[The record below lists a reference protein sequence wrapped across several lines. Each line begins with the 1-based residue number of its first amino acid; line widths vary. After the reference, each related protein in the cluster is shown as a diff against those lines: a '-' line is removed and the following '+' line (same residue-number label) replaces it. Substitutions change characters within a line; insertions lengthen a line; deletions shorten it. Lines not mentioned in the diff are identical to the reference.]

1 MAEVWAWP
9 EASVY
14 LYTGTAT
21 ASALVA
27 YAQNTRVSLVRG
39 WDNYRTLT
47 GLYQDAL
54 TALAPVGT
62 RTAILVEGES
72 RRGSQVQGRDP
83 WHRVVNAV
91 GAGHAQPGDLLA
103 VEIVEATPHSLIA
116 EPLPPAAEPEG
127 LKVRSRTAD
136 EPGRTGIR
144 SRWV

>member
-54 TALAPVGT
+54 TGLRADAQIGALDTVTLTRMFESATAVHAHFRHANSNVG
-62 RTAILVEGES
+62 S
-72 RRGSQVQGRDP
+72 
-83 WHRVVNAV
+83 
-91 GAGHAQPGDLLA
+91 AGHFLYSGRLDTLEFAGSDGELFRYA
-103 VEIVEATPHSLIA
+103 VNYHAN
-116 EPLPPAAEPEG
+116 
-127 LKVRSRTAD
+127 
-136 EPGRTGIR
+136 
-144 SRWV
+144 

>member
-54 TALAPVGT
+54 TGLRADVQIGALYTLDNTALTRFFESATAVHIHFRLANTPVG
-62 RTAILVEGES
+62 S
-72 RRGSQVQGRDP
+72 
-83 WHRVVNAV
+83 
-91 GAGHAQPGDLLA
+91 AGHFLYSGRLDSLEIAGSDGELFRYA
-103 VEIVEATPHSLIA
+103 VNYHANAWSA
-116 EPLPPAAEPEG
+116 YG
-127 LKVRSRTAD
+127 
-136 EPGRTGIR
+136 
-144 SRWV
+144 